1 MKDKSID
8 IIERMEILLSALYQD
23 AQDTKNSIVFD
34 YNPGYPRF
42 LNFDAENFIKAL
54 ENICKFF
61 LYYTEYASISI
72 IFHLK
77 NYSSKAVHFNINIKS
92 SRSVINPKQYYLN
105 KINKYLQKANSTL
118 LNHNDGEFIIS
129 LTATLNNIN
138 LQQTLINLKNQT
150 NVTAL
155 IACDEDSLFDTI
167 SAQANFLGLKV
178 IGKNDINNL
187 MRHVTDSIFSPF
199 IIFIESEILKDE
211 ATLNKIVEFKNL
223 KNFKII
229 VICKNDQLAS
239 NLPENFIILKQP
251 FSTDSFQLAFKN
263 AIKNN

>member
-105 KINKYLQKANSTL
+105 KINKYLQKANS
-118 LNHNDGEFIIS
+118 I
-129 LTATLNNIN
+129 
-138 LQQTLINLKNQT
+138 
-150 NVTAL
+150 
-155 IACDEDSLFDTI
+155 
-167 SAQANFLGLKV
+167 
-178 IGKNDINNL
+178 
-187 MRHVTDSIFSPF
+187 
-199 IIFIESEILKDE
+199 
-211 ATLNKIVEFKNL
+211 
-223 KNFKII
+223 
-229 VICKNDQLAS
+229 
-239 NLPENFIILKQP
+239 
-251 FSTDSFQLAFKN
+251 
-263 AIKNN
+263 